1 MVSTNYQK
9 LMLPSLHVN
18 QCDTSKRRSLYRKV
32 GLPFKRVWKATLIPN
47 AHFVAL
53 SSKNHLL
60 LETEPA
66 WQRLL
71 SEIQHFVQPNT
82 TLFTPE
88 PTINTLQSINL
99 QTHSTRIELTQALTE
114 REQEILELIAQGF
127 SNNQIG
133 VKLVIS
139 SKTVK
144 NHITHIFSK
153 MQVSTRAEAIV
164 QARNAG
170 LG

>member
-1 MVSTNYQK
+1 
-9 LMLPSLHVN
+9 
-18 QCDTSKRRSLYRKV
+18 V
-32 GLPFKRVWKATLIPN
+32 GLPFKRVWKAALIPN